1 MLKGKGRA
9 RYGYEKVID
18 LIREVKACGVGE
30 FELQQGRF
38 PGCCEN
44 GQKAGDSSPAV
55 PAAEKEAA
63 QKEEAPVSIQD
74 GTIIRSPLVG
84 IYHGADILAGDQV
97 EEGQV
102 LGAIDAMKLM
112 NDIVAV
118 CSGVVTEVLVKDQEL
133 VEYGQPLF
141 VIEG

>member
-1 MLKGKGRA
+1 ME
-9 RYGYEKVID
+9 YEKVID

-30 FELQQGRF
+30 FELQQGDFRIAVKM
-38 PGCCEN
+38 GEK
-44 GQKAGDSSPAV
+44 QETASPAV
-55 PAAEKEAA
+55 PA

-102 LGAIDAMKLM
+102 LGAIEAMKLM

>member
-1 MLKGKGRA
+1 ME
-9 RYGYEKVID
+9 YEKVID

-30 FELQQGRF
+30 FELQQGDFRIAVKM
-38 PGCCEN
+38 GEK
-44 GQKAGDSSPAV
+44 QETASPAV

-102 LGAIDAMKLM
+102 LGAIEAMKLM

-118 CSGVVTEVLVKDQEL
+118 CSGVVTEVLGKGSGAGGIWAAAV
-133 VEYGQPLF
+133 

>member
-1 MLKGKGRA
+1 ME
-9 RYGYEKVID
+9 YEKVID
-18 LIREVKACGVGE
+18 LIRDVKACGVGE
-30 FELQQGRF
+30 FELQQGDFRIAVKM
-38 PGCCEN
+38 GEK
-44 GQKAGDSSPAV
+44 QETASPAV

-102 LGAIDAMKLM
+102 LGAIEAMKLM